1 MYDFQKL
8 KQQLLQGQTTFTK
21 ALPEA
26 LPALRGKIQDDKL
39 NWLSNELQG
48 YPEALE
54 FYKSTDNDL
63 PKYRIV
69 QGALYHL
76 QPDGNMEPLNHPY
89 ARRNDFFISAP
100 IMWVEEA
107 SGYPNDDS
115 LIELQEFGAFMA
127 AVGGGV
133 VVTCKKTELKRI
145 IATFRNEF
153 IKILDEVISK
163 EASQPTG

>member
-54 FYKSTDNDL
+54 FYKGSEDL

-76 QPDGNMEPLNHPY
+76 QLDGNMEPLNHPY
-89 ARRNDFFISAP
+89 ARRETFFISAP

-107 SGYPNDDS
+107 SGYPNEES
-115 LIELQEFGAFMA
+115 IVELQEFGAFMA

-133 VVTCKKTELKRI
+133 VVSCRKAELKRI

-153 IKILDEVISK
+153 IKILDEVIAK

>member
-1 MYDFQKL
+1 MYDFQRL
-8 KQQLLQGQTTFTK
+8 KRELLQGQTTFTR

-26 LPALRGKIQDDKL
+26 LPALRGKIQDEKL

-54 FYKSTDNDL
+54 FYKSTDNEL

-76 QPDGNMEPLNHPY
+76 QPDGNFNELNHPY

-100 IMWVEEA
+100 ITWVEEA
-107 SGYPNDDS
+107 ANLPEDDS
-115 LIELQEFGAFMA
+115 LVELQEFGSFMA

-133 VVTCKKTELKRI
+133 VCSCKKTELKRI

-153 IKILDEVISK
+153 IKILDEVIAK
-163 EASQPTG
+163 EASPTG